1 MAKKMEMPD
10 MTFKPEHETLLHE
23 IMDDIPQAKAG
34 KMFGMP
40 AYKVNGKLA
49 TALFSR
55 GMVVKLGA
63 DRVQTVL
70 ADGNPDLSV
79 FEPMTGRV
87 WKDWLTIVGN
97 FTDHKP
103 LFEEAVHYILKET
116 SG

>member
-1 MAKKMEMPD
+1 MAKMQMPD

-23 IMDDIPQAKAG
+23 LMNDIPQAKAS

-49 TALFSR
+49 TALFSK

-63 DRVQTVL
+63 DRVHEVL
-70 ADGNPDLSV
+70 AEGNPDLSV

-87 WKDWLTIVGN
+87 WKDWLTIVDN
-97 FTDHKP
+97 FSDHKP
-103 LFEEAVHYILKET
+103 IFEEAVAYMLEQT
-116 SG
+116 AS